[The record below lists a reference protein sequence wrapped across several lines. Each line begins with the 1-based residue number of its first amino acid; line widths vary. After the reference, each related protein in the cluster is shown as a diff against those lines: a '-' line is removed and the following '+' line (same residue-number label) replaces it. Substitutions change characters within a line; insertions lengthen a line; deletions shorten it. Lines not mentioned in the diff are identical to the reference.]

1 MQELKLLKGC
11 HEKMDIQNRDM
22 KLVMNT
28 RRGDSNKRGEMKK
41 MKRGICKMKSF
52 HLEKKMKLNKPG
64 KCSGIYNVLNKYEVS
79 SN

>member
-1 MQELKLLKGC
+1 MQDLKLLKCC

-41 MKRGICKMKSF
+41 MKRDICKMKSF
-52 HLEKKMKLNKPG
+52 HLEKK
-64 KCSGIYNVLNKYEVS
+64 
-79 SN
+79 

>member
-1 MQELKLLKGC
+1 MQDLKLLKCC

-41 MKRGICKMKSF
+41 MKRDICKMK
-52 HLEKKMKLNKPG
+52 
-64 KCSGIYNVLNKYEVS
+64 
-79 SN
+79 